1 MKLALPFDLGED
13 SSFQNT
19 VEFIADV
26 VGIAGFCA
34 LGYTG
39 RGIKLIGDNTSSL
52 AWAATE
58 RFRAGRSRP
67 AGILFM
73 ALAVTHDLVI
83 SDTEH
88 LPGKRNLVCD
98 SLSRAG
104 SYEEL
109 GFRPSECFDFVR
121 HPLLP
126 RILLACDPRQ
136 DHSEDDSFYT
146 LWRAAQ
152 QLVTDLATGPP

>member
-1 MKLALPFDLGED
+1 M
-13 SSFQNT
+13 
-19 VEFIADV
+19 EFTAVV
-26 VGIAGFCA
+26 VGIAGLCA
-34 LGYTG
+34 LGYSG

-67 AGILFM
+67 AAILFM
-73 ALAVTHDLVI
+73 ALAITHDLVI

-88 LPGKRNLVCD
+88 LPGKRNVVCD

-109 GFRPSECFDFVR
+109 GFKPSECFDFVQ
-121 HPLLP
+121 HPLLATV
-126 RILLACDPRQ
+126 LLACDPRQ
-136 DHSEDDSFYT
+136 DHSSDDDFYP

-152 QLVTDLATGPP
+152 QLVTDLAPGSGLGDSKDHTTLPHL